1 MANFKDI
8 NHILI
13 GYDRVAEYVINREI
27 FRYNF
32 PRALEIWLTVVYNG
46 DHEKVGS
53 GCGENTFITL
63 PENTGYAYGALDAI
77 NAGLDF
83 ARSGYRDTIVLTN
96 FDGFFFSQ
104 DHYERLIDQFI
115 ASGKPFGA
123 GYHES
128 HNFPMT
134 DLMLFKRD
142 FLKDLLPVTGEVHS
156 SRKEV
161 EFLQNEYEGTELGF
175 DNCEEWLLNALY
187 KVGDPSELWWQ
198 FKRDGHP
205 RYRFTEEYA
214 FGHLHEQEDVQ
225 EYMKKYG
232 AMKGHN
238 ITRFMGITIPH
249 KPLDT
254 IRAPGGKI
262 LSV

>member
-8 NHILI
+8 HHILI
-13 GYDRVAEYVINREI
+13 GYDRCPEYLINREI

-46 DHEKVGS
+46 DLEKIAS

-77 NAGLDF
+77 NEGLDF
-83 ARSGYRDTIVLTN
+83 ARAGYRDIIVLCN
-96 FDGFFFSQ
+96 FDCFFFSQ
-104 DHYERLIDQFI
+104 DKYEHLIDQFI

-128 HNFPMT
+128 HHFPMT

-142 FLKDLLPVTGEVHS
+142 FLKDLLPITGEVHS
-156 SRKEV
+156 SRREID
-161 EFLQNEYEGTELGF
+161 FLQKEYEGTELGF

-187 KVGDPSELWWQ
+187 KVGNPADLWWHL
-198 FKRDGHP
+198 KRDGHP

-214 FGHLHEQEDVQ
+214 FGHLHEQDEVK

-232 AMKGHN
+232 TVKGHN
-238 ITRFMGITIPH
+238 ITRFMGVEIPH
-249 KPLDT
+249 KALDT
-254 IRAPGGKI
+254 IRAPGGQI
-262 LSV
+262 LSR